1 MVKTKMRGFQANR
14 LDLTKQDPVRK
25 VSKVQAIDKKGRP
38 IIENGKAKMI
48 QQVTT
53 TMEHVVKTFN
63 VRVNNAVPFDHRM
76 LR

>member
-1 MVKTKMRGFQANR
+1 MAKVKMRGFQAKR

-25 VSKVQAIDKKGRP
+25 VSYVQAIDKKGRP

-48 QQVTT
+48 QQFTYV
-53 TMEHVVKTFN
+53 MENTVKTFN
-63 VRVNNAVPFDHRM
+63 VRVNNAVPADHRM

>member
-1 MVKTKMRGFQANR
+1 MAKVKMRGFQAKR

-25 VSKVQAIDKKGRP
+25 VSYVQAIDKKGRP

-48 QQVTT
+48 QQVTYA
-53 TMEHVVKTFN
+53 MENIVKTFN
-63 VRVNNAVPFDHRM
+63 VRVNNAVPADHRM

>member
-1 MVKTKMRGFQANR
+1 MAKTKMRGFQAKR

-25 VSKVQAIDKKGRP
+25 VSQVQAIDKKGRP
-38 IIENGKAKMI
+38 VIENGKPKMI
-48 QQVTT
+48 QQVTYV
-53 TMEHVVKTFN
+53 MENIVKTFN